1 MTLKELSQLYRL
13 NREIEWLKATISR
26 REARQSRKDG
36 KNNQTDIDLDYYRA
50 TLNNRLEQCNI
61 ELVRLNNY
69 IADCPDSLTRQ
80 ILSYRFIDGLS
91 WDQVA
96 AHIGG
101 ITSGAA
107 KMIAYRFIGKK

>member
-1 MTLKELSQLYRL
+1 MTLKELSNLYHL
-13 NREIEWLKATISR
+13 NREIEGLNSKIAE
-26 REARQSRKDG
+26 REAKQSRNNR

-69 IADCPDSLTRQ
+69 IDGCPDSLTRQ
-80 ILSYRFIDGLS
+80 ILSYRFVDGLS

-101 ITSGAA
+101 ITPAAA
-107 KMIAYRFIGKK
+107 KMTVYRYIREK

>member
-1 MTLKELSQLYRL
+1 MTLKELSQLYHL
-13 NREIEWLKATISR
+13 NREIKGLESKIAK
-26 REARQSRKDG
+26 REAKQSRNDR

-61 ELVRLNNY
+61 ELARLNDY
-69 IADCPDSLTRQ
+69 IDGCPDSLTRQ
-80 ILSYRFIDGLS
+80 ILSYRFVDGLS

-101 ITSGAA
+101 ITPAAA
-107 KMIAYRFIGKK
+107 KMTVYRYIREK

>member
-1 MTLKELSQLYRL
+1 MTLKELSQLYYL
-13 NREIEWLKATISR
+13 NREIEGLKSNIAR
-26 REARQSRKDG
+26 LEAKQYRKDR

-50 TLNNRLEQCNI
+50 MLNNRLEQCNI
-61 ELVRLNNY
+61 ELARLNNY
-69 IADCPDSLTRQ
+69 ISGCPDSLTRQ

-101 ITSGAA
+101 ITPAAA
-107 KMIAYRFIGKK
+107 KMAVYRYIREK

>member
-13 NREIEWLKATISR
+13 NREIEGIKATISR
-26 REARQSRKDG
+26 LEARRPRKDE
-36 KNNQTDIDLDYYRA
+36 KNNQADIDLDYYRA

-61 ELVRLNNY
+61 ELARLNNY

-101 ITSGAA
+101 ITPGAA
-107 KMIAYRFIGKK
+107 KMTAYRFIGKK

>member
-1 MTLKELSQLYRL
+1 MTLKELSQLYHL
-13 NREIEWLKATISR
+13 NREIEGLNSKIAK
-26 REARQSRKDG
+26 REAEQSRNDR

-61 ELVRLNNY
+61 ELARLNNY
-69 IADCPDSLTRQ
+69 IDGCPDSLTRQ
-80 ILSYRFIDGLS
+80 ILSYRFVDGLS

-101 ITSGAA
+101 TTPAAA
-107 KMIAYRFIGKK
+107 KMTVYRYIRKK